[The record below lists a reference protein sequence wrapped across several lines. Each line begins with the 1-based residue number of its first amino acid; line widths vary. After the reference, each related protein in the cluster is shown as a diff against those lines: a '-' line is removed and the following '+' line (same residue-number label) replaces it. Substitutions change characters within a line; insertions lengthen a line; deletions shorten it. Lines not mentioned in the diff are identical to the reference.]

1 MGVSWHFGRWRLH
14 VLQKYL
20 NFNEFYQFFLS
31 DFFGQNVLILQTK
44 MYLYLQNKMCQFYE
58 YYIVNAIYFGNI
70 RIVWN
75 KKLYMKIWFNSKSLW
90 ILSIFQV
97 WFFVPKYANII
108 YFSLFV
114 WNISSVTRTKYIFFY
129 LFKMYL
135 YLAT

>member
-44 MYLYLQNKMCQFYE
+44 MYLYLQNKICQFYE

-97 WFFVPKYANII
+97 WFFVPKCVNII

-114 WNISSVTRTKYIFFY
+114 WNTSSVTRTKYIFSY

-135 YLAT
+135 YLTT